1 MAATPLFR
9 ASPLPFPASAAIL
22 RVVGAYVER
31 YKLTSAERE
40 ILVAVTVDG
49 VPPRRLGRAF
59 ARSEA
64 TTKTHVRNLL
74 GKTGHGSFAELALTL
89 MREAMNG
96 FVSGE
101 MPRVTEAMRRVASG
115 HRPR

>member
-1 MAATPLFR
+1 MAATPLSQ
-9 ASPLPFPASAAIL
+9 ACPLRFPASAAIL

-31 YKLTSAERE
+31 YELTTAERE

-49 VPPRRLGRAF
+49 VSPRRLALAF
-59 ARSEA
+59 SRSPT

-74 GKTGHGSFAELALTL
+74 GKTGHGSFTDLALTL

-101 MPRVTEAMRRVASG
+101 MPRVTEAMRSVASG
-115 HRPR
+115 HRRR

>member
-1 MAATPLFR
+1 MAATPLSQ
-9 ASPLPFPASAAIL
+9 ASPLRFPASAAIL
-22 RVVGAYVER
+22 RVVGVYVER
-31 YKLTSAERE
+31 YELTTAERE

-49 VPPRRLGRAF
+49 VSPRKLGLAF
-59 ARSEA
+59 SRSHT

-96 FVSGE
+96 FVSGQ
-101 MPRVTEAMRRVASG
+101 MPRVTAARAVASG
-115 HRPR
+115 DRRR